1 MATLGQKKKRVQI
14 DENLFSKIA
23 QGDEKAFEDLYYLT
37 YKPLYAFL
45 LSLTLNKEDAEDIL
59 QETYL
64 KVRGACHLY
73 QKQGNPMA
81 WIMKIAKNLYLMKLR
96 KEKREQPV
104 ELQEYHGLLA
114 TDQMEVI
121 ENRLFLKE
129 LFQAID
135 REDRDII
142 IMHVMMGMKHKEI
155 AEILQKPVGTVLSRY
170 HRSMK
175 ILKQKANAVTGKEE

>member
-1 MATLGQKKKRVQI
+1 MAALGQKKKRVQI
-14 DENLFSKIA
+14 DEELFSKIEH
-23 QGDEKAFEDLYYLT
+23 GDEKAFEELYYLT

-59 QETYL
+59 QETYI
-64 KVRGACHLY
+64 KIRGACHLY

-96 KEKREQPV
+96 KENREQPV
-104 ELQEYHGLLA
+104 ELEESYGLIA
-114 TDQMEVI
+114 PNQMEAV
-121 ENRLFLKE
+121 EERLFLKE
-129 LFQAID
+129 MFQSIS

-155 AEILQKPVGTVLSRY
+155 AEILHKPVGTVLSRY

-175 ILKQKANAVTGKEE
+175 ILKQKANVAMGKEE